1 MEEGIANGW
10 LPNDV
15 GADVLDEFLSG
26 RGRRFYKLK
35 DHAAEAGKEQKILL
49 EKKEEKIPEILRN
62 QDGSVEVAPF
72 RRGEEVWSL
81 TWKS

>member
-1 MEEGIANGW
+1 MANGW
-10 LPNDV
+10 VPNDV

-35 DHAAEAGKEQKILL
+35 DAASTGGKGQKILL
-49 EKKEEKIPEILRN
+49 EKKGEKIPEILRN

-72 RRGEEVWSL
+72 RRGEETWSL